1 MAKKDERYGSPV
13 ARMKSDYAFRT
24 FVTAGLS
31 FAATPVFACYNT
43 FLGIFYGAAWNFGS
57 ATYYVLLTALRAFVI
72 GAERKVSRSAWG
84 DERKAV
90 VRSKLFL
97 MQSLLLFVID
107 CALIGPIVLMAQR
120 RRPVGYTT
128 VPAIATAAY
137 TVCRLSFAAVNFK
150 KTRKMDHL
158 SVIML
163 RNASFIDAL
172 VSVLSLQYVL
182 IMTFGK
188 DGGSDMVRMVA
199 MTSFA
204 IWSAIVLVSALAVVR
219 AVKLIKRK

>member
-1 MAKKDERYGSPV
+1 MAKKDERYCSPV

-31 FAATPVFACYNT
+31 FAATLVFACYNT

-57 ATYYVLLTALRAFVI
+57 
-72 GAERKVSRSAWG
+72 
-84 DERKAV
+84 
-90 VRSKLFL
+90 
-97 MQSLLLFVID
+97 
-107 CALIGPIVLMAQR
+107 
-120 RRPVGYTT
+120 
-128 VPAIATAAY
+128 
-137 TVCRLSFAAVNFK
+137 FAAVNFK
-150 KTRKMDHL
+150 KTRKLDHL